1 MDENKSYDIKIIL
14 LGEEKVG
21 KTSLINVFMDKE
33 FKEKLDRTEKGTS
46 FSKAIE
52 IDNKKLNVSMWDT
65 MGTER
70 FRSITKSLIQGSNII
85 IFVYDITRRETFLEL
100 NFWLNATNEELG
112 KNEVI
117 FGVAAN
123 KIDLFTNSEVELTE
137 GEEYA
142 EKKINGLFC
151 ETSAKANP
159 LGFKNFI
166 KLLLERLVS
175 NKKILEQLEK
185 TGEEK
190 RTSRISLN
198 PEETPMQKRSKC
210 C

>member
-14 LGEEKVG
+14 LGEERVG
-21 KTSLINVFMDKE
+21 KTSLINAFFDKE
-33 FKEKLDRTEKGTS
+33 FKENLDRTVEAAS
-46 FSKAIE
+46 FLKTIE
-52 IDNKKLNVSMWDT
+52 IDNKKLNVSIWDT

-70 FRSITKSLIQGSNII
+70 FRSMSKSLIKDSNII

-100 NFWLNATNEELG
+100 NFWLNSTNEEIG

-123 KIDLFTNSEVELTE
+123 KIDLFTECEVETTE
-137 GEEYA
+137 AEEYA

-166 KLLLERLVS
+166 KLLLERLIS

-185 TGEEK
+185 TSKEK
-190 RTSRISLN
+190 RENRISLH
-198 PEETPMQKRSKC
+198 PEETPSKKRSKC